1 MSVHSSGNKITS
13 MIPVRHNKYA
23 TLRMLLRQIGGLQI
37 LIGFSL
43 SVPLIVSLIYG
54 EIFSAIGF
62 FASASLIILVG
73 FLLYKRFQTSFE
85 PLHRHALIIAALG
98 WLSIA
103 IAGSL
108 PYIIIAY
115 ITPAETARQYCQTGA
130 DYVSSLFYFKNPLHA
145 IFESMSGFTT
155 TGLSMAVH
163 EPSIGKG
170 LLFYRS
176 FTQLLGGAGF
186 IVLSLAVLGQSNG
199 RVALL
204 LYGTE
209 STGERLK
216 PSIIETARSIWK
228 IYLGITLFSF
238 IYLVVGTYLILPDY
252 SLSENIFDSINHAMA
267 GQSTGGFSTLDD
279 SIAGYNS
286 FKMDMLYLL
295 PMILGSLSLPFYF
308 KVVHEKQISQFWKN
322 LQTRSIFIACIF
334 GSLLLSMMLMKS
346 GIISE
351 PFRIGIFQFVSA
363 LTTTGW
369 QTSDVHIWDSASVVF
384 IVMAAMIVGGAA
396 GATVGGIKIIRVLLI
411 FKGLFWHINKYF
423 STENSIKVVRFNE
436 KRLLPDE
443 MNRELAAAATFS
455 FIYLLFVLI
464 SALITF
470 YFMGNNFSIT
480 DALFESASA
489 QGTVGLSC
497 GITNPAMSP
506 VLEITYIIQMWTGR
520 LEIIPVLVL
529 LRTILFGTK
538 PKIV

>member
-1 MSVHSSGNKITS
+1 MVLH
-13 MIPVRHNKYA
+13 HNRYDTFK
-23 TLRMLLRQIGGLQI
+23 MLLKQIGSLQI
-37 LIGFSL
+37 LLGLTIVL
-43 SVPLIVSLIYG
+43 PLIVSIIYREYYSALGFLI
-54 EIFSAIGF
+54 S
-62 FASASLIILVG
+62 SLICIVTGYSLHKG
-73 FLLYKRFQTSFE
+73 FQTSFE
-85 PLHRHALIIAALG
+85 PLHRHALIIASLG

-103 IAGSL
+103 IMGGL
-108 PYIIIAY
+108 PFLITAY
-115 ITPAETARQYCQTGA
+115 ITPPEVAEQYCQSGTE
-130 DYVSSLFYFKNPLHA
+130 YLSSLYFFKNPLHA
-145 IFESMSGFTT
+145 VFESMSGFTT

-186 IVLSLAVLGQSNG
+186 IILSLAVLGQSNG
-199 RVALL
+199 KVAML

-216 PSIIETARSIWK
+216 PSVIETARSIWK

-238 IYLVVGTYLILPDY
+238 VYLVIGTYIILPGY
-252 SLSENIFDSINHAMA
+252 KFSENIFDSINHAMA

-279 SIAGYNS
+279 SIAGYHS
-286 FKMDMLYLL
+286 LKMDMLYLL

-308 KVVHEKQISQFWKN
+308 KVIYNKDIKQFWKN
-322 LQTRSIFIACIF
+322 LQTRSILILCIL
-334 GSLLLSMMLMKS
+334 GSIVLSLMLIRS
-346 GIISE
+346 GVISE

-369 QTSDVHIWDSASVVF
+369 QTSDVHIWDGPSIIF
-384 IVMAAMIVGGAA
+384 IVMSAMVVGGAA
-396 GATVGGIKIIRVLLI
+396 GATVGGIKIIRMLLI
-411 FKGLFWHINKYF
+411 FKGIFWNVTSYF
-423 STENSIKVVRFNE
+423 SSVNSINVVRFNE

-443 MNRELAAAATFS
+443 MNKELASAATYA
-455 FIYLLFVLI
+455 FIYMLFVLV
-464 SALITF
+464 SALITY
-470 YFMGNNFSIT
+470 YFMGGNFTIT

-497 GITNPAMSP
+497 GITTPEMSP

-529 LRTILFGTK
+529 FRTILFGTK

>member
-1 MSVHSSGNKITS
+1 MHYNRYDTFK
-13 MIPVRHNKYA
+13 
-23 TLRMLLRQIGGLQI
+23 MLLKQIGSLQI
-37 LIGFSL
+37 LLGFTIV
-43 SVPLIVSLIYG
+43 VPLIVSLIYG
-54 EIFSAIGF
+54 EYYSVFGF
-62 FASASLIILVG
+62 LISSLICIVTGYSLHKG
-73 FLLYKRFQTSFE
+73 FQTSFE

-103 IAGSL
+103 IMGSL
-108 PYIIIAY
+108 PFLITAF
-115 ITPAETARQYCQTGA
+115 ITPMEVAQHYCQSGTE
-130 DYVSSLFYFKNPLHA
+130 YIPSLYNFKNPLHA
-145 IFESMSGFTT
+145 VFESMSGFTT

-186 IVLSLAVLGQSNG
+186 IILSLAVLGQSNG
-199 RVALL
+199 KVALL

-228 IYLGITLFSF
+228 VYLGITLFSF
-238 IYLVVGTYLILPDY
+238 IYLVLGTSIILPDY
-252 SLSENIFDSINHAMA
+252 KLSESIFDSINHAMA

-279 SIAGYNS
+279 SIAGYHS
-286 FKMDMLYLL
+286 LKMDMLYLL

-308 KVVHEKQISQFWKN
+308 KVIYNKQINQFWKN
-322 LQTRSIFIACIF
+322 LQTRSILILCLLGSIAL
-334 GSLLLSMMLMKS
+334 SLILMKS
-346 GIISE
+346 GVITE

-369 QTSDVHIWDSASVVF
+369 QTSDVHIWDSPSIVF
-384 IVMAAMIVGGAA
+384 IVMSAMVVGGAA

-411 FKGLFWHINKYF
+411 FKGLFWNVTNFF
-423 STENSIKVVRFNE
+423 SSENSIKVVKFNE

-443 MNRELAAAATFS
+443 MNKELASAATFS
-455 FIYLLFVLI
+455 FIYLLLVLI
-464 SALITF
+464 STLIT
-470 YFMGNNFSIT
+470 YYSMGSNFTIT

-497 GITNPAMSP
+497 GITNPEMSK

-529 LRTILFGTK
+529 FRTILFGTK

>member
-1 MSVHSSGNKITS
+1 
-13 MIPVRHNKYA
+13 MILMHHNRYDTFK
-23 TLRMLLRQIGGLQI
+23 MLLKQIGSLQI
-37 LIGFSL
+37 LLGLTII
-43 SVPLIVSLIYG
+43 VPIIVSIFYG
-54 EIFSAIGF
+54 EYYSVFGF
-62 FASASLIILVG
+62 LISSLICIVSGYSLHKG
-73 FLLYKRFQTSFE
+73 FQTSFE

-103 IAGSL
+103 IMGSL
-108 PYIIIAY
+108 PFLITAY
-115 ITPAETARQYCQTGA
+115 ITPLKVAEQYCQSGT
-130 DYVSSLFYFKNPLHA
+130 DYISSLYYFKNPLHA
-145 IFESMSGFTT
+145 VFESMSGFTT

-176 FTQLLGGAGF
+176 FTQIFGGAGF
-186 IVLSLAVLGQSNG
+186 FFLSLAVLGQSNG
-199 RVALL
+199 KVALL

-228 IYLGITLFSF
+228 VYLGITLFSF
-238 IYLVVGTYLILPDY
+238 IYLVIGTHIILPDY
-252 SLSENIFDSINHAMA
+252 MLSENIFDSLNHAMA

-279 SIAGYNS
+279 SIAGYHS
-286 FKMDMLYLL
+286 LKMDMLYLL

-308 KVVHEKQISQFWKN
+308 KVIYNKQINQFWKN
-322 LQTRSIFIACIF
+322 LQTRSIFILCIL
-334 GSLLLSMMLMKS
+334 GSILLSLMLMKS
-346 GIISE
+346 GRISE
-351 PFRIGIFQFVSA
+351 PYRIGIFQFVSA

-369 QTSDVHIWDSASVVF
+369 QTSDVHLWDGPSIVF

-411 FKGLFWHINKYF
+411 FKGLSWNVTNFF
-423 STENSIKVVRFNE
+423 SSENSIKVVRFNE

-443 MNRELAAAATFS
+443 MNKELASAATFS
-455 FIYLLFVLI
+455 FVYLLFVLV
-464 SALITF
+464 STLIT
-470 YFMGNNFSIT
+470 YYLMHGNYTIT

-497 GITNPAMSP
+497 GITNPDMSP
-506 VLEITYIIQMWTGR
+506 ALEITYIIQMWAGR

-529 LRTILFGTK
+529 FRTIFLGTK
-538 PKIV
+538 PKVV